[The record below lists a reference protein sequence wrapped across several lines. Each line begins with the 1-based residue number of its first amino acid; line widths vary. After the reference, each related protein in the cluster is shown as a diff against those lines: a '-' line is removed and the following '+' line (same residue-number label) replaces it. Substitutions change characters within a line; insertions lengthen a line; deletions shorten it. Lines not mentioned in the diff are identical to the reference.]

1 MNTAVLKPLF
11 VTTIRDPRNG
21 AEQALALRWPKQALW
36 IALSLISVVTSALVS
51 ALVQAAPMP
60 QGDLG
65 RLLEASPVYSSPL
78 IFAVMQW
85 ARAVFSVFMLFWIGR
100 ALGGRG
106 TVPDVLAA
114 VTLLQAV
121 SFVLVAGF
129 TVLGLFIPFVSSV
142 GLLVF
147 LVWWMWAVSNMLDV
161 AHGFDSPLK
170 AFGVM
175 VIAVFGVLIGLS
187 VFMGIIGG
195 LAGGI
200 TGAI

>member
-1 MNTAVLKPLF
+1 MNTTVLKPLF
-11 VTTIRDPRNG
+11 MTTIRNPRG
-21 AEQALALRWPKQALW
+21 AAEQVIALNWPPQALW
-36 IALSLISVVTSALVS
+36 IALTLISVVTSAVVA
-51 ALVQAAPMP
+51 ALVQAAPLP

-65 RLLEASPVYSSPL
+65 TLLEASPVYSSPL

-85 ARAVFSVFMLFWIGR
+85 ARAVFSIFMLFWIGR

-106 TVPDVLAA
+106 TVPDVLAV

-121 SFVLVAGF
+121 SFLMVAGF
-129 TVLGLFIPFVSSV
+129 TIVGMFIPFLSSL

-147 LVWWMWAVSNMLDV
+147 IVWWMWAVSNMLDV

-175 VIAVFGVLIGLS
+175 VIAIFGVLVGLS
-187 VFMGIIGG
+187 IIMGVIGG
-195 LAGGI
+195 LFAAT
-200 TGAI
+200 TGAV

>member
-1 MNTAVLKPLF
+1 MSETVLKPLL
-11 VTTIRDPRNG
+11 VTTIRDPRRG
-21 AEQALALRWPKQALW
+21 AERVLALQWPVQALW
-36 IALSLISVVTSALVS
+36 IALSLISVVTSAVVA

-60 QGDLG
+60 EGELG
-65 RLLEASPVYSSPL
+65 RLLQASPVYSSPL
-78 IFAVMQW
+78 VFAVMQW

-106 TVPDVLAA
+106 TVPEVLAV

-121 SFVLVAGF
+121 SFLLVAGF
-129 TVLGLFIPFVSSV
+129 TILGLILPFVSSL

-147 LVWWMWAVSNMLDV
+147 FVWWLWAVSNMLDV

-175 VIAVFGVLIGLS
+175 VIAIFGVLIGLS
-187 VFMGIIGG
+187 IFMGVIGG
-195 LAGGI
+195 LAGGT

>member
-1 MNTAVLKPLF
+1 MNAAVLKPLF
-11 VTTIRDPRNG
+11 ATTIRDPRVG
-21 AEQALALRWPKQALW
+21 AEQVIALRWPVQALW
-36 IALSLISVVTSALVS
+36 IALSLISVVTSALVA

-60 QGDLG
+60 EGDLG
-65 RLLEASPVYSSPL
+65 RMLEASPVYSSPL
-78 IFAVMQW
+78 LFAGMQW

-106 TVPDVLAA
+106 TVPDVLAV

-129 TVLGLFIPFVSSV
+129 TILGLFVPFVSSL

-161 AHGFDSPLK
+161 AHAFDSPLK

-175 VIAVFGVLIGLS
+175 IVAIFGVLIGLS
-187 VFMGIIGG
+187 IIMGVIGG
-195 LAGGI
+195 IAGGF